1 MYVLIKNRGPK
12 SEALDYCDARIQS
25 EVSETPGNAK
35 QTRFTWRKSPNYGWK
50 TKKLTGERGGGR
62 GEKEEKTRGSEGK
75 HYFTVG
81 SNKQTAMKYSRMCL
95 LVLLI

>member
-12 SEALDYCDARIQS
+12 SEALDCCDARIQS

-62 GEKEEKTRGSEGK
+62 GEKEDKKHEEVRGNIILRWEAA
-75 HYFTVG
+75 
-81 SNKQTAMKYSRMCL
+81 NKL
-95 LVLLI
+95 L